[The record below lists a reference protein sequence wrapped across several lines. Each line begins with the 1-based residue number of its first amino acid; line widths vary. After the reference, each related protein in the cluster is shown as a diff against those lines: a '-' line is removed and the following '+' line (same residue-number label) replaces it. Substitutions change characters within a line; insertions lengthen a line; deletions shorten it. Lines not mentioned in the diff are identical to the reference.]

1 MNTKTHWENI
11 YSTKAADAVSWYQSH
26 PVQSLRL
33 IRQVVGDDTTA
44 SIIDV
49 GGGASTLVDHLL
61 DAGFTDVTVLDIS
74 ANALASAQ
82 ARLQERARRVAWL
95 EADVLALQMP
105 SHPFDVWHDRA
116 VFHFLTAAEDRR
128 RYVQAVHRAVKPGGS
143 VIVATFAEDGPSQCS
158 GLDVAR
164 YSADQMHAAFGAGF
178 KLITST
184 REDHHTPFGTVQKF
198 IYCLC
203 RKEASGSG
211 LLQ

>member
-11 YSTKAADAVSWYQSH
+11 YSTKTTDAVSWYQRH
-26 PVQSLRL
+26 PERSLKL
-33 IRQVVGDDTTA
+33 IRQAVGDDTTA

-74 ANALASAQ
+74 ANALGSAQ
-82 ARLQERARRVAWL
+82 ARLRERARRVAWL
-95 EADVLALQMP
+95 EADVLALQIT
-105 SHPFDVWHDRA
+105 SHRFDVWHDRA
-116 VFHFLTAAEDRR
+116 VFHFLTATKDRH
-128 RYVQAVHRAVKPGGS
+128 RYVQAVRRAVKPGGS

-164 YSADQMHAAFGAGF
+164 YSAAQMHAAFGTGF
-178 KLITST
+178 ELITSA

-203 RKEASGSG
+203 RKEASP
-211 LLQ
+211 

>member
-1 MNTKTHWENI
+1 MNTKTYWENI
-11 YSTKAADAVSWYQSH
+11 YATKSTDAVSWYQRH
-26 PVQSLRL
+26 PERSQKL
-33 IRQVVGDDTTA
+33 IRQVVRGDTTA

-49 GGGASTLVDHLL
+49 GGGASTLIDHLL
-61 DAGFTDVTVLDIS
+61 DAGFTNVTVLDIS

-82 ARLQERARRVAWL
+82 ARLGDHARSVIWM

-105 SHPFDVWHDRA
+105 SHRFDVWHDRA
-116 VFHFLTAAEDRR
+116 VFHFLTAAEDRWC
-128 RYVQAVHRAVKPGGS
+128 YVQTVRRVVKPGGS

-164 YSADQMHAAFGAGF
+164 YSAAQMHAEFGSGF
-178 KLITST
+178 ELIESV

-203 RKEASGSG
+203 RKEASNPG